1 MDAKFDVNF
10 FMALARDTDKRL
22 DWQCAEIRKVPSAAI
37 EALTEEYNNSGF
49 LDNPNLRGEFIINE
63 FSVRNGNGEKFYKP
77 ERKAVVYER
86 QR

>member
-1 MDAKFDVNF
+1 MCGYFSYVGFWFHCSLN
-10 FMALARDTDKRL
+10 
-22 DWQCAEIRKVPSAAI
+22 P
-37 EALTEEYNNSGF
+37 EYNNSGF
-49 LDNPNLRGEFIINE
+49 LDNPNLLGEFIINE